1 MRGRRRRKWLVRMV
15 LKLTPKGATT
25 TLHEND
31 HNQDSKQKVVALKR
45 SPPFT
50 LKTNFYFS
58 SKEEKEE
65 ED

>member
-1 MRGRRRRKWLVRMV
+1 MASENGVEV
-15 LKLTPKGATT
+15 DSQGSYNDT
-25 TLHEND
+25 END
-31 HNQDSKQKVVALKR
+31 HNQDSKPKVVALNR